1 MKHHLVFAPRQVQ
14 RVGVALGV
22 KTPASKFPKINPLPV
37 LVEHLKPSI
46 DKYAG
51 SILYLTG
58 DSPESFTGHVQFT
71 VTRPIPSA
79 PSEIPPVDW
88 TLHLA
93 NVTVL
98 VGSTRSI
105 LKNQNFPRGVYLN
118 LTSHSRVIRTMI
130 IQHIGSVGWHI
141 EYQ

>member
-14 RVGVALGV
+14 RVGVPFGV
-22 KTPASKFPKINPLPV
+22 KTPASKFPKINPVPV

-46 DKYAG
+46 DKCAG

-58 DSPESFTGHVQFT
+58 DSSESFAGHIQFT
-71 VTRPIPSA
+71 VTRPVPRVIPIKDVA
-79 PSEIPPVDW
+79 W
-88 TLHLA
+88 TLRLA

-98 VGSTRSI
+98 VGITRNI
-105 LKNQNFPRGVYLN
+105 FKNQNFPRVVYLN

-141 EYQ
+141 EY